1 MKQLLRALAASLA
14 LLTVL
19 SGCGADSKNAA
30 AAPASGSNASDIV
43 GEWKLESVIGT
54 KAGES
59 KGEEL
64 DMEEN
69 AAKFAEGSGV
79 YTFKENG
86 TGSYQSEEGGGT
98 FEYNGNWTAKDDTTY
113 VFSGLDQDSEYVYDA
128 ASDTLHR
135 FYEDETG
142 EDEYAK
148 LEFVFARVK

>member
-1 MKQLLRALAASLA
+1 MKQLLRTLAATLA

-79 YTFKENG
+79 YTKKQLELG
-86 TGSYQSEEGGGT
+86 KCRHQSLKPW
-98 FEYNGNWTAKDDTTY
+98 FE
-113 VFSGLDQDSEYVYDA
+113 
-128 ASDTLHR
+128 
-135 FYEDETG
+135 
-142 EDEYAK
+142 
-148 LEFVFARVK
+148 